1 MLKAEIY
8 VTLKKTVVDPQGLVI
23 KHALESL
30 GFSGLSEVRCG
41 KLISL
46 KLALKDKAKAQ
57 NQIQEMC
64 KKLLTNPIIEDYQL
78 KISESKT

>member
-30 GFSGLSEVRCG
+30 GFSGISNVRCG
-41 KLISL
+41 KIISL
-46 KLALKDKAKAQ
+46 QLNLKNKTKAEKE
-57 NQIQEMC
+57 IQAMC
-64 KKLLTNPIIEDYQL
+64 KKLLTNPIIEDYRLQM
-78 KISESKT
+78 KR